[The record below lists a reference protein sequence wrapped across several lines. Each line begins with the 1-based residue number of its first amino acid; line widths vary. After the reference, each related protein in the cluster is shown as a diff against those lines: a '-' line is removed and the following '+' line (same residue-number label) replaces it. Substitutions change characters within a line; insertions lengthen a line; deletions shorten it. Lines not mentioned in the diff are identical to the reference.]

1 MNSGLLSIKEVA
13 ELLQSKESTVRTWIK
28 RGQIPSHLIF
38 KIGATVSILF
48 KWKITTDYTQI
59 FCDKKPATNSSGLV
73 FASKRSI
80 E

>member
-38 KIGATVSILF
+38 KIGATVRIREEKFNNWINGNECLQ
-48 KWKITTDYTQI
+48 KT
-59 FCDKKPATNSSGLV
+59 
-73 FASKRSI
+73 
-80 E
+80 